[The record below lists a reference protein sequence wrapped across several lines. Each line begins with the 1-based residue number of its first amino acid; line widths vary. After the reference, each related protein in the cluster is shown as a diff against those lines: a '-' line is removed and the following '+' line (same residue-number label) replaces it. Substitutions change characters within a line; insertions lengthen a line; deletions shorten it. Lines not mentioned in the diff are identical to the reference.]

1 MKITIYIL
9 HKTGEVYQTF
19 VDTESAIRW
28 MVRTGY
34 LNHRTVIVQ
43 KGDFARVW
51 ENCKDLR
58 QLQKEIH
65 EYLFPKSV

>member
-1 MKITIYIL
+1 MKTTIYIL

-19 VDTESAIRW
+19 LDSESALKWLSRS
-28 MVRTGY
+28 GY
-34 LNHRTVIVQ
+34 LNHRTVIIQ

-58 QLQKEIH
+58 QLQKEVN
-65 EYLFPKSV
+65 EYLFPKSA